1 MHDPV
6 ETAISEMAGGY
17 KPGGYVGL
25 AKAIDRNPG
34 TFFNQFTFQERN
46 QPGINTLRAAMRV
59 TGNHGPLHALCHEF
73 GYGLIAL
80 GEYQDCSD
88 TDLID
93 CLTALGAARGEV
105 DAEVHRANAD
115 RRITREEAL
124 RVRARAMEAIRANLE
139 LLSRLDA
146 LAEAET
152 QAEERRALRAVGGA

>member
-6 ETAISEMAGGY
+6 ETAISEMAANY

-25 AKAIDRNPG
+25 AKAVDRNPG

-59 TGNHGPLHALCHEF
+59 TGDHGPLHALCAEL
-73 GYGLIAL
+73 GYGAVSL
-80 GEYQDCSD
+80 GSYRDCSD
-88 TDLID
+88 AELIS
-93 CLTALGAARGEV
+93 CITALGAARGEV
-105 DAEVHRANAD
+105 DAELHRAFED
-115 RRITREEAL
+115 RRITREEA
-124 RVRARAMEAIRANLE
+124 RRIRERASVAIRANLE